1 MRLPSYTLALALCA
15 CTASIGFARN
25 VRAQDAQTM
34 YRITTNDGSTYQGQ
48 LVENVVGQHVTIRL
62 LSGEIRTFQASDVKS
77 QGSVGSGTAA
87 PNVNVVVPP
96 SVVVPEPIALPIP
109 EPPPGARGGPPVT
122 YNGADAVQLHITKA
136 NDGEGRL
143 YMESQSGWVP
153 VCTMPCTTT
162 VDPKIDYR
170 LRNSVAFRFPAG
182 PALDVVEDTGGRGA
196 FRAIGWTM
204 IGLSVAGGVVGTL
217 VATNVFSS
225 SQTANTPE
233 EQQASQS
240 SGHVAAGAAILGVSA
255 AVLITGIVFC
265 ALHPSP
271 TLTTSKGV
279 RLVERGEPLDSA
291 VALTP
296 HGLLF

>member
-1 MRLPSYTLALALCA
+1 MRLRNYTLALALSA
-15 CTASIGFARN
+15 CTASMSFAQN
-25 VRAQDAQTM
+25 ARAQNAQAT
-34 YRITTNDGSTYQGQ
+34 YGVTTNDGSTYQGQ

-77 QGSVGSGTAA
+77 AGPVGSGTVA

-96 SVVVPEPIALPIP
+96 SVVVPEPLGLPLP

-136 NDGEGRL
+136 DDGEGRL

-153 VCTMPCTTT
+153 VCTMPCSTT

-170 LRNSVAFRFPAG
+170 LRNSSAFRFPAG

-196 FRAIGWTM
+196 FLAIGWTM
-204 IGLSVAGGVVGTL
+204 IGVSVAGGVVGTL

-225 SQTANTPE
+225 SHTADTPE
-233 EQQASQS
+233 ERQASQS
-240 SGHVAAGAAILGVSA
+240 NGHVAAGAAILGVSA

-271 TLTTSKGV
+271 TLTTRQGV
-279 RLVERGEPLDSA
+279 RLVKRDTPLEKA
-291 VALTP
+291 VSLTT
-296 HGLLF
+296 HGFSF

>member
-1 MRLPSYTLALALCA
+1 MRLRNYTSALALSACA
-15 CTASIGFARN
+15 ASMALVQN
-25 VRAQDAQTM
+25 ARAQNAQATYGVM
-34 YRITTNDGSTYQGQ
+34 TNDGSTYQGQ

-62 LSGEIRTFQASDVKS
+62 LSGEIRTFQASDVKME
-77 QGSVGSGTAA
+77 GPVGSGTVA

-96 SVVVPEPIALPIP
+96 SVVLPGPLALPVP

-153 VCTMPCTTT
+153 VCTMPCSTT

-170 LRNSVAFRFPAG
+170 LRNSSAFRFPAG
-182 PALDVVEDTGGRGA
+182 PVLDVVEDTGGRGA
-196 FRAIGWTM
+196 FRAIGWTR
-204 IGLSVAGGVVGTL
+204 IGVSVAGGVVGTI
-217 VATNVFSS
+217 VATHVFSS
-225 SQTANTPE
+225 SQTAHTPE

-279 RLVERGEPLDSA
+279 RLVQRGMPLEKA
-291 VALTP
+291 VSLTT